1 MEGDIKLRGSE
12 TICSRAYEAK
22 VSRCQHYE
30 AESCTPTLGVS
41 NFQLQ
46 R

>member
-1 MEGDIKLRGSE
+1 MEGAIKLRGSE
-12 TICSRAYEAK
+12 TICSWAYKAE

-30 AESCTPTLGVS
+30 AESRTPTLGVS